1 MICYI
6 MFHYKKVVLRKERI
20 PLVNLKR
27 YVVYK
32 NIQSYQK
39 QYMMEIEC
47 KQEGKF
53 WYGNVAQ
60 INVLVVVCL
69 W

>member
-6 MFHYKKVVLRKERI
+6 MFHYKKVLRKERI
-20 PLVNLKR
+20 PLVYLKR

-53 WYGNVAQ
+53 RYGNVAQ

-69 W
+69 